1 MNKYFRLRAIPLALI
16 SSLGLYACDSNTENN
31 ASPVTVQEDAQ
42 AEAVPAPV
50 AAPVVQL
57 ISGIDMQGFDTS
69 VRAQD
74 DFFKYVNGTWLKN
87 KEIPADKSDYGSFT
101 KLADDAEINI
111 QALIKEVS
119 QQQDSSP
126 GSAAQKIRDYYN
138 SYMDNESANAI
149 GLKGI
154 AAELDAINRINNL
167 DDFYQLMGKLSA
179 YGVNAPFGGGIFSD
193 LKDPDTNVVYLGEA
207 GLTLPDRDYYLED
220 ADRYIKARD
229 LYKQYVAEMLTLA
242 GIEDGET
249 IATTLLAF
257 ETELA
262 EVSWTKEDNRDSVKR
277 YNPKTLDELKA
288 LAPKVS
294 WEVMFEG
301 SGIPLRDKYIVA
313 QPSYF
318 EAADNIVAKLD
329 INSLKNYLLFQTL
342 DAFAPVLTDASFDS
356 WFAFH
361 RQGLQGVPESR
372 PRWKRA
378 IASINGNMGEILGQL
393 YVQKH
398 FSPESKARMV
408 DLVDNLKAAY
418 GDSIIKLDWMS
429 EETKQAALD
438 KLSKFYT
445 KIAYTDS
452 WRDYTKL
459 EVKAGDLIGNIK
471 RSAEFEMQRQLA
483 KLDKPVDKTEWFMTP
498 QTVNAY
504 YNPAWNEIVFPA
516 AILQPPF
523 FNPAADDA
531 VNYGGIGAV
540 IGHEIGHGFDDQGRK
555 FDGDGNLRD
564 WWTKEDTEKFEQR
577 RAKLASQYNS
587 FVVINGLTINGD
599 FTSGENIGDL
609 GGMSIAYKA
618 YKSSL
623 NGLEAPIIDG
633 LTGDQRFFMGWAQVW
648 RRKYRDEEL
657 ERRLTVDP
665 HSPAKA
671 RVNVTLS
678 NIPEFYAAF
687 NIKEGDAMY
696 RPPAERVKIW

>member
-1 MNKYFRLRAIPLALI
+1 MKKYFRLHALPLALV
-16 SSLGLYACDSNTENN
+16 STLGLYACSDN
-31 ASPVTVQEDAQ
+31 AEQAVTNPAVQEEIQVESTPEQAQ
-42 AEAVPAPV
+42 
-50 AAPVVQL
+50 QL

-69 VRAQD
+69 VRVQD
-74 DFFKYVNGTWLKN
+74 DFYNYVNGTWMKN
-87 KEIPADKSDYGSFT
+87 LEIPADKSNYGSFT
-101 KLADDAEINI
+101 KLADDAELNI
-111 QALIKEVS
+111 QALIEEVS
-119 QQQDSSP
+119 QQENSAE

-138 SYMDNESANAI
+138 SYMDSEAANSS
-149 GLKGI
+149 GLNGI
-154 AAELDAINRINNL
+154 TAELEAISNIGTL
-167 DDFYQLMGKLSA
+167 DDFYLLAGKLST

-193 LKDPDTNVVYLGEA
+193 LKDPETNVVYLGES
-207 GLTLPDRDYYLED
+207 GLSLPDRDYYIED
-220 ADRYIKARD
+220 AERYIKARD
-229 LYKQYVAEMLTLA
+229 LYKQYVSDMLVLA
-242 GIEDGET
+242 GIEDTEN
-249 IATTLLAF
+249 IANTLLAF

-262 EVSWTKEDNRDSVKR
+262 KVSWTKEDNRDAVKS
-277 YNPKTLDELKA
+277 YNPKTLEELKA
-288 LAPKVS
+288 LSPKAN
-294 WEVMFEG
+294 WEAMFEG
-301 SGIPLRDKYIVA
+301 ADIPLRDKYIVA

-318 EAADNIVAKLD
+318 EAADDIIANLD
-329 INSLKNYLLFQTL
+329 LSSLKNYLTFQTL
-342 DAFAPVLTDASFDS
+342 DAFAPVLTDSTFNS

-361 RQGLQGVPESR
+361 RAGLQGVPESR

-378 IASINGNMGEILGQL
+378 IASINGNMGELLGQL

-398 FSPESKARMV
+398 FTPESKARMV
-408 DLVDNLKAAY
+408 DLVNNLKSAY
-418 GDSIIKLDWMS
+418 SDSIIKLEWMS
-429 EETKQAALD
+429 EETKQQALD

-452 WRDYTKL
+452 WRDYSKF

-471 RSAEFEMQRQLA
+471 RSAEFESQRQLA

-504 YNPAWNEIVFPA
+504 YNPPWNEIVFPA

-523 FNPAADDA
+523 FNPEADDA

-564 WWTKEDTEKFEQR
+564 WWTQEDADQFELR
-577 RAKLASQYNS
+577 RAKLAEQYNG

-609 GGMSIAYKA
+609 GGLSIAYKA
-618 YKSSL
+618 YKTSL
-623 NGLEAPIIDG
+623 NGQEAPVIDG

-665 HSPAKA
+665 HSPSKA
-671 RVNVTLS
+671 RANVTVS
-678 NIPEFYAAF
+678 NIPAFYEAF
-687 NIKEGDAMY
+687 NIQEGDAMY
-696 RPPAERVKIW
+696 RPAEDRVKIW